1 MDSELSGELA
11 IMGKR
16 VYTVCGKWSTING
29 QQLMVNNQWQHS
41 NYQF

>member
-1 MDSELSGELA
+1 MMDSELSGELA

-29 QQLMVNNQWQHS
+29 NNQWQQS
-41 NYQF
+41 MATF